1 MSRAD
6 ASMRAAQRA
15 YDAAEPDEA
24 RCDDCPLCDGSGSEM
39 AEDRDG
45 IFETTCHRC
54 GGDGTV
60 RS

>member
-1 MSRAD
+1 MSARD
-6 ASMRAAQRA
+6 GMRDAQRR
-15 YDAAEPDEA
+15 YDCAEPDDA
-24 RCDDCPLCDGSGSEM
+24 QCDECPACEGSGSEM

-45 IFETTCHRC
+45 IFETSCSRC